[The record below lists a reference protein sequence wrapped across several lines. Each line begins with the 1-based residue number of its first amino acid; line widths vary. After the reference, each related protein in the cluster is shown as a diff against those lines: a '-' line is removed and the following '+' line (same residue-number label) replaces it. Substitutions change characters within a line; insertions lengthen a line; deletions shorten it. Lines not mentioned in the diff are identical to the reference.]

1 MSESSTVRSISNS
14 HTTPR
19 YHYRVPKPITLGGFD
34 ATSPEQAPRHVAFG
48 IDQGY
53 MRGLSV
59 SVASLACNTS
69 HPLIVHVFYSGEL
82 NDPAPFITLTK
93 RFNVQIKVY
102 PLDNAVFDGFPVN
115 DLWTCSIYYRALV
128 GKALK
133 NVTDR
138 VVYIDADVICTNDF
152 SELYTVDLHGQ
163 VVGAVR
169 DHDKKT
175 REDAQ
180 TEYGVSN
187 YFNSGVLV
195 IDPMRWEEAGISEQ
209 FIDTLRE
216 YGDRLRLFD
225 QDALN
230 IVLDGK
236 THFLPARFNAV
247 ARPRRYRQKDLMPVP
262 LEECVLVHFIGN
274 LKPWRH
280 GSFGRSVDAY
290 EQYEAMTPWK
300 EIPKDPPYS
309 GTGAKRYANAFFQRK
324 RWLHGMYWYGHYL
337 QLKFVQKRR

>member
-1 MSESSTVRSISNS
+1 MSESSLPSVPSNAS
-14 HTTPR
+14 PR
-19 YHYRVPKPITLGGFD
+19 YHYRVPQPIVLGTLSID
-34 ATSPEQAPRHVAFG
+34 SSTSSPRHIAFG
-48 IDQGY
+48 IDEGY
-53 MRGLSV
+53 MRGVSV
-59 SVASLACNTS
+59 SIASLASNTTS
-69 HPLIVHVFYSGEL
+69 ALIVHIFYSGEL
-82 NDPAPFITLTK
+82 NDPAVLVTLTEQ
-93 RFNVQIKVY
+93 FNVQINVY
-102 PLDNAVFDGFPVN
+102 PLDKALFDGFPVN

-133 NVTDR
+133 DVTDR
-138 VVYIDADVICTNDF
+138 VVYIDADIICTNDF
-152 SELYTVDLHGQ
+152 SELYTVDLQGK
-163 VVGAVR
+163 VVGVVR
-169 DHDKKT
+169 DHDRKT

-180 TEYGVSN
+180 ALYGVSD

-195 IDPMRWEEAGISEQ
+195 IDPVRWEEERISEQ
-209 FIDTLRE
+209 FIDTLRAK
-216 YGDRLRLFD
+216 GDQLRLFD

-230 IVLDGK
+230 IVLEGK
-236 THFLPARFNAV
+236 TRFLPAKFNAV

-290 EQYEAMTPWK
+290 EHYEAMTPW
-300 EIPKDPPYS
+300 EDTPKDPPYS

-324 RWLHGMYWYGHYL
+324 RWLQGIYWYGYYL